1 MACIL
6 EEMTLSHGET
16 APEGDLEK
24 VLLAAFFLGVR
35 WTLLPREAVFHCED
49 VPLSAVIQRQAWLT
63 PHACTRAQTHDDY
76 S

>member
-1 MACIL
+1 MACTL
-6 EEMTLSHGET
+6 EEMILSRGET

-49 VPLSAVIQRQAWLT
+49 VPFSAVIRREAWLT
-63 PHACTRAQTHDDY
+63 PHACTSAQTHDDY